1 MANNVKTRRRKPISN
16 HQVLITTGGNI
27 RFESAKSRRQPK
39 ATKSEVVV
47 NVAQNISPV
56 SGFLDF
62 LKENAVM
69 GLIIGYVLGTQVQA
83 LVKQLVAS
91 FLDPLTRLLF
101 GTALSQRTF
110 TLQLHGRY
118 ANFGWGALVYSV
130 VIFLLVL
137 LTMYLVIRS
146 LKLEKLDVNKKEN

>member
-1 MANNVKTRRRKPISN
+1 MANNVKTRRRKPIS
-16 HQVLITTGGNI
+16 NI